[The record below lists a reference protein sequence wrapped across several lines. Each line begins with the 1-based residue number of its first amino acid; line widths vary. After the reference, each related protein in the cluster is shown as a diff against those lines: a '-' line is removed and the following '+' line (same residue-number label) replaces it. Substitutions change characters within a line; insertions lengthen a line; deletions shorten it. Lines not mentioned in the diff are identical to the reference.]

1 VSLVPIYCVACA
13 RFSLLPSHVV
23 HELDA
28 PLCGCGAEARFLDC
42 MPCARG
48 DRWLFEAVADA
59 IESSGVTPASAARL
73 RAEVKLAGGTAESL
87 GRLRKLVPA
96 LATIQLIAELGE
108 ETRRKAVSFVETLL
122 EALSK
127 TRSQSGLF
135 FNGELLPRARNGRD

>member
-1 VSLVPIYCVACA
+1 
-13 RFSLLPSHVV
+13 
-23 HELDA
+23 
-28 PLCGCGAEARFLDC
+28 

-59 IESSGVTPASAARL
+59 IESSGVTPAGAARL

-108 ETRRKAVSFVETLL
+108 DTRRKAVSFVETLL

>member
-1 VSLVPIYCVACA
+1 MSLVPIYCVACV
-13 RFSLLPSHVV
+13 RFSLLPSHLV

-42 MPCARG
+42 VPCARG
-48 DRWLFEAVADA
+48 DRWLFEAVAHA
-59 IESSGVTPASAARL
+59 IEASGVTPASAARV
-73 RAEVKLAGGTAESL
+73 RADLKLARGTAEGL
-87 GRLRKLVPA
+87 ARLRRLVPA
-96 LATIQLIAELGE
+96 LATIQLIADLGD

-135 FNGELLPRARNGRD
+135 FNGELLPRARSGRE